1 MPREKPAYRDNL
13 ELIQT
18 RFPDKALLTFE
29 EVIKLF
35 GRDRRTVR
43 KWLVAHD
50 ISGNFVSAATL
61 ARAMCD

>member
-13 ELIQT
+13 EYIET
-18 RFPDKALLTFE
+18 RFPGKGMLTFE

-43 KWLVAHD
+43 KWLVEHG
-50 ISGNFVSAATL
+50 IEGNFVSPPTL
-61 ARAMCD
+61 ARAMS